1 MSHNRNKYEKARRR
15 LAAVTFL
22 SNISLDGS
30 FKDTELCQILDK
42 SSKTDKCDSA
52 SKVKNVANHN
62 EKDVTRH
69 KIRSGTKMPQCSPL
83 HRMGSD
89 NHSLNSDSE
98 FAHMTPVK
106 NACNNSFRDRCSSGN
121 AELYKDRH
129 PSLRIRKTCTQEEKS
144 SAESLNFGNIFI
156 QCRLRT
162 SSTCIPENQTYTK
175 EFKLFRGS
183 KGVSFKDE
191 RLAFT
196 PSQGVPCAIFSTIP
210 YSKTT
215 RCARSD
221 LRKDGVRR
229 RNTSGPRPLSAI
241 TDNGVD
247 PFDLLGLEREEHGQD
262 ISYSKLLVPS
272 RICTREQYRKMYEA
286 DFTDKASW
294 KVLNRHPH
302 VIARTKLLTR
312 HKDKQWCFSYE
323 SAQRSTIASSPPHSS
338 IENKTFD
345 WDEEALLAQKYGSA
359 KVKAVHYCPN
369 VLDDPELIAG
379 KHRTLLTFTS
389 YMTSIIDYVRPQDLK
404 KELNDKFREKFP
416 HIKLTLSKLRSIK
429 KEMRKIAK
437 HDSGGIDLLSVAQA
451 YVYFEKLILA
461 NLINKDNRKL
471 CAGACLL
478 LSAKLNDVKGEMLKA
493 LIERI
498 ETTFRVNR
506 KDLMKFEFAVLVALE
521 FGLHVP
527 PYEVFP
533 HYQRLLHDS

>member
-1 MSHNRNKYEKARRR
+1 MANNRNKYEKARRR

-22 SNISLDGS
+22 SNISLDG
-30 FKDTELCQILDK
+30 KIRDPGLLQIVEK
-42 SSKTDKCDSA
+42 SPKNDKTDSG
-52 SKVKNVANHN
+52 SKPVDILKDKEPTVRNSVRNKNKPLN
-62 EKDVTRH
+62 
-69 KIRSGTKMPQCSPL
+69 SSPVQRL
-83 HRMGSD
+83 GAD
-89 NHSLNSDSE
+89 NHSLSSDSE
-98 FAHMTPVK
+98 HTNTIITPVK
-106 NACNNSFRDRCSSGN
+106 GVNTSFIRERCSSGN
-121 AELYKDRH
+121 TESFKDKHGSSR
-129 PSLRIRKTCTQEEKS
+129 SRKTHLVTLTGANADEKS
-144 SAESLNFGNIFI
+144 SSESLNFGKF
-156 QCRLRT
+156 RT
-162 SSTCIPENQTYTK
+162 SNTCIPEHHALTK
-175 EFKLFRGS
+175 EVRMVRPN
-183 KGVSFKDE
+183 KGVSFRDE
-191 RLAFT
+191 RLAIV
-196 PSQGVPCAIFSTIP
+196 PGQGAPCVIFSTIP
-210 YSKTT
+210 YSKTV
-215 RCARSD
+215 RNARSD

-241 TDNGVD
+241 TDNGMD
-247 PFDLLGLEREEHGQD
+247 PFDLLGLEREENGQE

-272 RICTREQYRKMYEA
+272 KVCTREQYKKMYEG
-286 DFTDKASW
+286 DFTEKSNW
-294 KVLNRHPH
+294 KIANRHPH
-302 VIARTKLLTR
+302 VIAR
-312 HKDKQWCFSYE
+312 CFSYE
-323 SAQRSTIASSPPHSS
+323 SSQRTAIPSSPPHSS
-338 IENKTFD
+338 VDMKSFD
-345 WDEEALLAQKYGSA
+345 WDEGTLLSQKY
-359 KVKAVHYCPN
+359 VQYCPN

-437 HDSGGIDLLSVAQA
+437 HDSGGVDLLSVAQA

-471 CAGACLL
+471 CAGACLM
-478 LSAKLNDVKGEMLKA
+478 LSAKLNDVKGEALKA

-506 KDLMKFEFAVLVALE
+506 KDLMRFEFAVLVALE

>member
-1 MSHNRNKYEKARRR
+1 MSNNRNKYEKARRR

-30 FKDTELCQILDK
+30 FKDPEITKVIDK
-42 SSKTDKCDSA
+42 SSNNDKPDSPYKPVDTYTDKDVSLRDGIRNKN
-52 SKVKNVANHN
+52 KVPQSSP
-62 EKDVTRH
+62 
-69 KIRSGTKMPQCSPL
+69 IRFGA
-83 HRMGSD
+83 D
-89 NHSLNSDSE
+89 NHSVSSDSE
-98 FAHMTPVK
+98 HATITPVK
-106 NACNNSFRDRCSSGN
+106 GVVTQSFRERCSSGN
-121 AELYKDRH
+121 MDSFKERH
-129 PSLRIRKTCTQEEKS
+129 SSRIKKNHIVSVGGINTDEKS
-144 SAESLNFGNIFI
+144 SSESLNFGRF
-156 QCRLRT
+156 RT
-162 SSTCIPENQTYTK
+162 SSTCIPETRALTK
-175 EFKLFRGS
+175 EVRLIHPTKGISFR
-183 KGVSFKDE
+183 DE
-191 RLAFT
+191 RLVFA
-196 PSQGVPCAIFSTIP
+196 PSQGVPCVVFSTIP
-210 YSKTT
+210 YSKTI
-215 RCARSD
+215 RSARSD
-221 LRKDGVRR
+221 IRKDGVRR
-229 RNTSGPRPLSAI
+229 RNTSGPRPLSSI

-247 PFDLLGLEREEHGQD
+247 PFDLLGLEKEENGQD

-272 RICTREQYRKMYEA
+272 RIYTREQYRKMYEG
-286 DFTDKASW
+286 DFNDKANW
-294 KVLNRHPH
+294 KILNRHPH
-302 VIARTKLLTR
+302 VIAR
-312 HKDKQWCFSYE
+312 CFSYE
-323 SAQRSTIASSPPHSS
+323 SSQRTNVATSPPHSS
-338 IENKTFD
+338 IEMKTFD
-345 WDEEALLAQKYGSA
+345 WDEASLLAQKY
-359 KVKAVHYCPN
+359 VQYCPN

-506 KDLMKFEFAVLVALE
+506 KDLMKCEFAVLVALE

>member
-1 MSHNRNKYEKARRR
+1 MSNRSIKYDKARRR

-22 SNISLDGS
+22 SNISLDGKFRDTGLVQIVDNPANGDITDTGS
-30 FKDTELCQILDK
+30 KPIEIQKDKDIQRNSVRNKKKLPH
-42 SSKTDKCDSA
+42 SSPVNRT
-52 SKVKNVANHN
+52 VV
-62 EKDVTRH
+62 
-69 KIRSGTKMPQCSPL
+69 
-83 HRMGSD
+83 D
-89 NHSLNSDSE
+89 NHSLSSE
-98 FAHMTPVK
+98 SEYTFTVTPVK
-106 NACNNSFRDRCSSGN
+106 GGGNTSFRERCSSGN
-121 AELYKDRH
+121 TESFKDRH
-129 PSLRIRKTCTQEEKS
+129 ASRNKKNHHITLAGAHGDDKS
-144 SAESLNFGNIFI
+144 SSESLNFGRF
-156 QCRLRT
+156 RT
-162 SSTCIPENQTYTK
+162 SNICIPENAVK
-175 EFKLFRGS
+175 EVRLVKPT

-191 RLAFT
+191 RLALV
-196 PSQGVPCAIFSTIP
+196 PGQGVPCVIFSTIP
-210 YSKTT
+210 YSKTV
-215 RCARSD
+215 RNARSD

-229 RNTSGPRPLSAI
+229 RNTSGPRPLSSI
-241 TDNGVD
+241 TDNGID
-247 PFDLLGLEREEHGQD
+247 PFDLLGLEKEENGQE

-272 RICTREQYRKMYEA
+272 KICTREQYKKMYENE
-286 DFTDKASW
+286 FNDKGNW
-294 KVLNRHPH
+294 KVINRHPH

-312 HKDKQWCFSYE
+312 HKDKKWCFSYE
-323 SAQRSTIASSPPHSS
+323 SSQRTTIPSSPPHSS
-338 IENKTFD
+338 VDIKSFD
-345 WDEEALLAQKYGSA
+345 WDEGTLMAQKYI
-359 KVKAVHYCPN
+359 HYCPN

-437 HDSGGIDLLSVAQA
+437 HDNGGIDLLSVAQS

-478 LSAKLNDVKGEMLKA
+478 LSAKLNDVKGEALKS

-498 ETTFRVNR
+498 EATFRLNR
-506 KDLMKFEFAVLVALE
+506 KDLMRFEFAVLVALE

>member
-1 MSHNRNKYEKARRR
+1 MSNHRNKYEKARRR

-22 SNISLDGS
+22 SNISLDGKH
-30 FKDTELCQILDK
+30 KDPELIQV
-42 SSKTDKCDSA
+42 SSKADKTDNGSKAADIHKDKDVDLRNSIRCR
-52 SKVKNVANHN
+52 SKVAQTSPAH
-62 EKDVTRH
+62 RL
-69 KIRSGTKMPQCSPL
+69 GT
-83 HRMGSD
+83 D
-89 NHSLNSDSE
+89 NHSLSSESEYASTVTPIKGVTNS
-98 FAHMTPVK
+98 
-106 NACNNSFRDRCSSGN
+106 SFRERCSSGN
-121 AELYKDRH
+121 TESFKEKHTSFRAKKNHLV
-129 PSLRIRKTCTQEEKS
+129 SLAGITTDDKS
-144 SAESLNFGNIFI
+144 SSESLNFGRF
-156 QCRLRT
+156 RT
-162 SSTCIPENQTYTK
+162 STTCIPENHPLTK
-175 EFKLFRGS
+175 EVRLVRPT
-183 KGVSFKDE
+183 KGVTFKDE
-191 RLAFT
+191 RFAIV
-196 PSQGVPCAIFSTIP
+196 PSQGVPCIIFSTIP
-210 YSKTT
+210 YSKTV
-215 RCARSD
+215 RNARTD

-229 RNTSGPRPLSAI
+229 RNTSGPRPLSSI

-247 PFDLLGLEREEHGQD
+247 PFDLLGLEREENGQD

-272 RICTREQYRKMYEA
+272 RVCTREQYRKMYDS
-286 DFTDKASW
+286 DFTDKANW
-294 KVLNRHPH
+294 KVINRHPH
-302 VIARTKLLTR
+302 VIAR
-312 HKDKQWCFSYE
+312 CFSYE
-323 SAQRSTIASSPPHSS
+323 SSQRSAIASSPPHSS
-338 IENKTFD
+338 IDNKTFD
-345 WDEEALLAQKYGSA
+345 WDEGSLISQKF
-359 KVKAVHYCPN
+359 VHYCPN

-437 HDSGGIDLLSVAQA
+437 HDSGGVDLLSVAQA

-498 ETTFRVNR
+498 ETTFRLNR
-506 KDLMKFEFAVLVALE
+506 KDLMRFEFAVLVALE

>member
-1 MSHNRNKYEKARRR
+1 MSANRNKYEKARRR

-22 SNISLDGS
+22 SNISLDGT
-30 FKDTELCQILDK
+30 FKDTELCQFLE
-42 SSKTDKCDSA
+42 KTPKVIKCDTELR
-52 SKVKNVANHN
+52 NGDTCHDNI
-62 EKDVTRH
+62 EKDIIIRNSNRSH
-69 KIRSGTKMPQCSPL
+69 KIPQSSQANL
-83 HRMGSD
+83 MGGD
-89 NHSLNSDSE
+89 NHSLSSDSDL
-98 FAHMTPVK
+98 APATPVK
-106 NACNNSFRDRCSSGN
+106 IGGNYSFRERCQSGN
-121 AELYKDRH
+121 TELYKDKHSSIKSRKIH
-129 PSLRIRKTCTQEEKS
+129 LPSAVNQEEKS
-144 SAESLNFGNIFI
+144 STESLNTGRF
-156 QCRLRT
+156 RT
-162 SSTCIPENQTYTK
+162 SSICIPENHLYAK
-175 EFKLFRGS
+175 EVRVVHPT
-183 KGVSFKDE
+183 KGVTFRDE
-191 RLAFT
+191 RLAIA
-196 PSQGVPCAIFSTIP
+196 PSRGVPCALYSTIP
-210 YSKTT
+210 YSKTI
-215 RCARSD
+215 RNARSD
-221 LRKDGVRR
+221 IRKDGVRR

-241 TDNGVD
+241 TDNGMD
-247 PFDLLGLEREEHGQD
+247 PFDLLGLERAENGQD

-272 RICTREQYRKMYEA
+272 RVCTREQYRKMY
-286 DFTDKASW
+286 DSDINDKMSW
-294 KVLNRHPH
+294 KILNRHPH

-312 HKDKQWCFSYE
+312 HKDKKWCFSYE
-323 SAQRSTIASSPPHSS
+323 SSQRSTTIASSPPHST
-338 IENKTFD
+338 IENKTFE
-345 WDEEALLAQKYGSA
+345 WDEGALISPKF
-359 KVKAVHYCPN
+359 VHYCPN
-369 VLDDPELIAG
+369 ILDDPELIAG

-437 HDSGGIDLLSVAQA
+437 HDCGGVDLLSVAQA

>member
-1 MSHNRNKYEKARRR
+1 MSGHRNKYEKARRR

-22 SNISLDGS
+22 SNISLDG
-30 FKDTELCQILDK
+30 KIRDPEVVQIVEKTPKND
-42 SSKTDKCDSA
+42 KTDSG
-52 SKVKNVANHN
+52 SKVVDIPKDKEITLRNSVRNKNKAPH
-62 EKDVTRH
+62 
-69 KIRSGTKMPQCSPL
+69 SSPVNRL
-83 HRMGSD
+83 GAD
-89 NHSLNSDSE
+89 NHSLSSDSE
-98 FAHMTPVK
+98 HTNTITPVK
-106 NACNNSFRDRCSSGN
+106 GGNASFIRERCSSGN
-121 AELYKDRH
+121 TESFKDKHGSSR
-129 PSLRIRKTCTQEEKS
+129 SRKSHLVAVTGANTDDKS
-144 SAESLNFGNIFI
+144 SSESLNFGKF
-156 QCRLRT
+156 RT
-162 SSTCIPENQTYTK
+162 SNTCIPEHHALTK
-175 EFKLFRGS
+175 EVRMVRPT
-183 KGVSFKDE
+183 KGVSFRDE
-191 RLAFT
+191 RLAIV
-196 PSQGVPCAIFSTIP
+196 PGQGAPCVIFSTIP
-210 YSKTT
+210 YSKTI
-215 RCARSD
+215 RNARSD

-241 TDNGVD
+241 TDNGMD
-247 PFDLLGLEREEHGQD
+247 PFDLLGLEKEENGQE

-272 RICTREQYRKMYEA
+272 KVCTREQYKKMYEG
-286 DFTDKASW
+286 DFTEKANW
-294 KVLNRHPH
+294 KIVNRHPH
-302 VIARTKLLTR
+302 VIAR
-312 HKDKQWCFSYE
+312 CFSYE
-323 SAQRSTIASSPPHSS
+323 SSQRTAIPSSPPHSS
-338 IENKTFD
+338 VDIKSFD
-345 WDEEALLAQKYGSA
+345 WDEGTLLSQKYMQ
-359 KVKAVHYCPN
+359 YCPN

-437 HDSGGIDLLSVAQA
+437 HDSGGVDLLSVAQA

-478 LSAKLNDVKGEMLKA
+478 LSAKLNDVKGEALKA

-506 KDLMKFEFAVLVALE
+506 KDLMRFEFAVLVALE

>member
-1 MSHNRNKYEKARRR
+1 MTSNRSKYEKARRR

-22 SNISLDGS
+22 SNISLDGT
-30 FKDTELCQILDK
+30 FKDTELAQIAEK
-42 SSKTDKCDSA
+42 SLKIDKTDAVRD
-52 SKVKNVANHN
+52 VHN
-62 EKDVTRH
+62 EKEVTLRNGVRP
-69 KIRSGTKMPQCSPL
+69 RSKGPQASPV
-83 HRMGSD
+83 HRLGAD
-89 NHSLNSDSE
+89 NHSLSSDSE
-98 FAHMTPVK
+98 LTATVTPVK
-106 NACNNSFRDRCSSGN
+106 SSATHAFRERCSTGN
-121 AELYKDRH
+121 TDSFKDKH
-129 PSLRIRKTCTQEEKS
+129 PATKTKKGHLVSLTGATTDDRS
-144 SAESLNFGNIFI
+144 SSESLNFGKGRF
-156 QCRLRT
+156 R
-162 SSTCIPENQTYTK
+162 SSNTCIPENHLVNK
-175 EFKLFRGS
+175 EVRLVRATR
-183 KGVSFKDE
+183 GVSFKDE
-191 RLAFT
+191 RLAFA
-196 PSQGVPCAIFSTIP
+196 PSQGVPCVVFSTIP
-210 YSKTT
+210 YSKTI
-215 RCARSD
+215 RSVRTD

-229 RNTSGPRPLSAI
+229 RNTSGPRPLSSI

-247 PFDLLGLEREEHGQD
+247 PFDLLGLEKEENGQD

-272 RICTREQYRKMYEA
+272 RVCTREQYKKMYEG

-294 KVLNRHPH
+294 KILNRHPH
-302 VIARTKLLTR
+302 VIAR
-312 HKDKQWCFSYE
+312 CFSYE
-323 SAQRSTIASSPPHSS
+323 SSQRTTMASSPPHSTV
-338 IENKTFD
+338 EMKTFD
-345 WDEEALLAQKYGSA
+345 WDEGSLLSQKF
-359 KVKAVHYCPN
+359 VHYCPN

-437 HDSGGIDLLSVAQA
+437 HDNGGIDLLSVAQA

-506 KDLMKFEFAVLVALE
+506 KDLMRFEFAVLVALE

>member
-1 MSHNRNKYEKARRR
+1 MSYNRNKYEKARRR

-30 FKDTELCQILDK
+30 FKDTELYQIVDK
-42 SSKTDKCDSA
+42 KAANIDKCDCEIKDNQSYNHKDGLRNSVRNRTKTQTSPVQKA
-52 SKVKNVANHN
+52 S
-62 EKDVTRH
+62 
-69 KIRSGTKMPQCSPL
+69 G
-83 HRMGSD
+83 D
-89 NHSLNSDSE
+89 NQSLSSDSE
-98 FAHMTPVK
+98 QATTTPVK
-106 NACNNSFRDRCSSGN
+106 GLGFNSYRERCSSGTT
-121 AELYKDRH
+121 ELFKDRH
-129 PSLRIRKTCTQEEKS
+129 SSVRARKVVSQDEKS
-144 SAESLNFGNIFI
+144 SSESLNFGRF
-156 QCRLRT
+156 RT
-162 SSTCIPENQTYTK
+162 NSTCVSERSAYNK
-175 EFKLFRGS
+175 ELRFVKPI
-183 KGVSFKDE
+183 KGVSFRDE
-191 RLAFT
+191 RLAFV
-196 PSQGVPCAIFSTIP
+196 PGQGPPCALFSTIP
-210 YSKTT
+210 YSKTIKS
-215 RCARSD
+215 ARSD
-221 LRKDGVRR
+221 LRKEGVRR
-229 RNTSGPRPLSAI
+229 RNTSGPRPLAAI
-241 TDNGVD
+241 TDNGID
-247 PFDLLGLEREEHGQD
+247 PFDLLGLEREENGQE
-262 ISYSKLLVPS
+262 ISYSKLLIPS
-272 RICTREQYRKMYEA
+272 RICTREQYKKMYEG
-286 DFTDKASW
+286 DFSDKTTW
-294 KVLNRHPH
+294 KIMTRHPH

-312 HKDKQWCFSYE
+312 HKDKKWCFSYE
-323 SAQRSTIASSPPHSS
+323 SSQRSTAASSPPHST

-345 WDEEALLAQKYGSA
+345 WDETAILSQKY
-359 KVKAVHYCPN
+359 VQYCPN

-498 ETTFRVNR
+498 ETTFRVNK
-506 KDLMKFEFAVLVALE
+506 KDLIKFEFAVLVALE

-527 PYEVFP
+527 PYDVFP
-533 HYQRLLHDS
+533 HYQRLLHES

>member
-1 MSHNRNKYEKARRR
+1 MSINRNKYEKARRR

-22 SNISLDGS
+22 SNISLDG
-30 FKDTELCQILDK
+30 KIKEKGLVNNEEK
-42 SSKTDKCDSA
+42 SSKNEIKTDFE
-52 SKVKNVANHN
+52 SKPIDIHKD
-62 EKDVTRH
+62 KDVTIRNSVRYKH
-69 KIRSGTKMPQCSPL
+69 KVPQLSPIHRSGT
-83 HRMGSD
+83 D
-89 NHSLNSDSE
+89 NHSVSSE
-98 FAHMTPVK
+98 SEHTMAITPAKGVT
-106 NACNNSFRDRCSSGN
+106 NTSFRERCSSGN
-121 AELYKDRH
+121 TESFKDKHVSRN
-129 PSLRIRKTCTQEEKS
+129 RKSHVTLTGANADDKS
-144 SAESLNFGNIFI
+144 STESLNIARF
-156 QCRLRT
+156 R
-162 SSTCIPENQTYTK
+162 SSNTCIPENALTK
-175 EFKLFRGS
+175 EVRLVRPN

-191 RLAFT
+191 RLALV
-196 PSQGVPCAIFSTIP
+196 PGQGAPCLIFSTIP
-210 YSKTT
+210 YSKTI
-215 RCARSD
+215 RSARSD

-229 RNTSGPRPLSAI
+229 RNTSGPRPLSSI

-247 PFDLLGLEREEHGQD
+247 PFDLLGLEKEENGQE
-262 ISYSKLLVPS
+262 ISYSKLLVPAKV
-272 RICTREQYRKMYEA
+272 CAREHYKKMYEG
-286 DFTDKASW
+286 DFTEKGNW
-294 KVLNRHPH
+294 KVINRHPH

-312 HKDKQWCFSYE
+312 HKDKKWCFSYE
-323 SAQRSTIASSPPHSS
+323 SSQRTTIPSSPPHSS
-338 IENKTFD
+338 VDLKTFD
-345 WDEEALLAQKYGSA
+345 WDEAAILSQKY
-359 KVKAVHYCPN
+359 VHYCPN

-437 HDSGGIDLLSVAQA
+437 HDNGGIDLLSVAQA

-478 LSAKLNDVKGEMLKA
+478 LSAKLNDVKGDSLKA

-506 KDLMKFEFAVLVALE
+506 KDLMRFEFAVLVALE

-533 HYQRLLHDS
+533 HYQRLLHES

>member
-1 MSHNRNKYEKARRR
+1 MASHRNKYEKARRR

-22 SNISLDGS
+22 SNISLDG
-30 FKDTELCQILDK
+30 KIRDPEVVQIVEKTPKND
-42 SSKTDKCDSA
+42 KTDSA
-52 SKVKNVANHN
+52 AKAIDIPKDKEVTLRNSVRNKNKAPH
-62 EKDVTRH
+62 
-69 KIRSGTKMPQCSPL
+69 SSPV
-83 HRMGSD
+83 HRLGAD
-89 NHSLNSDSE
+89 NHSLSSDSE
-98 FAHMTPVK
+98 HTNTVTPVK
-106 NACNNSFRDRCSSGN
+106 GGNASFIRERCSSGN
-121 AELYKDRH
+121 TESFKDKHGSSR
-129 PSLRIRKTCTQEEKS
+129 SRKSHLVALTGANADDKS
-144 SAESLNFGNIFI
+144 SSESLNFGKF
-156 QCRLRT
+156 RT
-162 SSTCIPENQTYTK
+162 SNTCIPEHHALTK
-175 EFKLFRGS
+175 EVRMVRPT
-183 KGVSFKDE
+183 KGVSFRDE
-191 RLAFT
+191 RLAIV
-196 PSQGVPCAIFSTIP
+196 PGQGAPCVIFSTIP
-210 YSKTT
+210 YSKTI
-215 RCARSD
+215 RNARSD

-241 TDNGVD
+241 TDNGMD
-247 PFDLLGLEREEHGQD
+247 PFDLLGLEKEENGQE

-272 RICTREQYRKMYEA
+272 KVCTREQYKKMYEG
-286 DFTDKASW
+286 DFTEKANW
-294 KVLNRHPH
+294 KIVNRHPH
-302 VIARTKLLTR
+302 VIAR
-312 HKDKQWCFSYE
+312 CFSYE
-323 SAQRSTIASSPPHSS
+323 SSQRTAIPSSPPHSS
-338 IENKTFD
+338 VDIKSFD
-345 WDEEALLAQKYGSA
+345 WDEGTLLSQKY
-359 KVKAVHYCPN
+359 VQYCPN

-437 HDSGGIDLLSVAQA
+437 HDSGGVDLLSVAQA

-478 LSAKLNDVKGEMLKA
+478 LSAKLNDVKGEALKA

-506 KDLMKFEFAVLVALE
+506 KDLMRFEFAVLVALE

>member
-1 MSHNRNKYEKARRR
+1 MPNHRNKYEKARRR

-22 SNISLDGS
+22 SNISLDGKHKEKEMDLIDNKS
-30 FKDTELCQILDK
+30 YKNDK
-42 SSKTDKCDSA
+42 ANGPLKTVEISNDKENVSRNSVHGRSKNQSSPHRHGTD
-52 SKVKNVANHN
+52 NY
-62 EKDVTRH
+62 
-69 KIRSGTKMPQCSPL
+69 
-83 HRMGSD
+83 
-89 NHSLNSDSE
+89 SLSSDSE
-98 FAHMTPVK
+98 YTTNLTPVK
-106 NACNNSFRDRCSSGN
+106 SGLNSNFRDRCSSGN
-121 AELYKDRH
+121 IESSKEKH
-129 PSLRIRKTCTQEEKS
+129 VSLRSKRGHLVSMAGINTEEKS
-144 SAESLNFGNIFI
+144 SSESLTFGRF
-156 QCRLRT
+156 RT
-162 SSTCIPENQTYTK
+162 SSTCIPENHIMINEVRFVRST
-175 EFKLFRGS
+175 
-183 KGVSFKDE
+183 KGVTFRDE
-191 RLAFT
+191 RLAFV
-196 PSQGVPCAIFSTIP
+196 PEKSVPCAIFSTIP
-210 YSKTT
+210 YSRTT
-215 RCARSD
+215 RTARSE

-247 PFDLLGLEREEHGQD
+247 PFHLLGLEKEENGQD

-272 RICTREQYRKMYEA
+272 RVHTLEQYRKLYDNEYI
-286 DFTDKASW
+286 DKNW
-294 KVLNRHPH
+294 KILNRHPH
-302 VIARTKLLTR
+302 VIAR
-312 HKDKQWCFSYE
+312 CFSYE
-323 SAQRSTIASSPPHSS
+323 SSQRTTIASSPPHTSVD
-338 IENKTFD
+338 NKTFD
-345 WDEEALLAQKYGSA
+345 WDEGTLLSQKY
-359 KVKAVHYCPN
+359 VHYCPN

-429 KEMRKIAK
+429 REMRKIAK

-478 LSAKLNDVKGEMLKA
+478 LSAKLNDVKGEILKA

-498 ETTFRVNR
+498 ETTFRLDR

>member
-1 MSHNRNKYEKARRR
+1 MSHNRTKYEKARRR

-30 FKDTELCQILDK
+30 FKDTELYQILDRT
-42 SSKTDKCDSA
+42 SKLDKCDGGN
-52 SKVKNVANHN
+52 KLTNIPTHN
-62 EKDVTRH
+62 EKDA
-69 KIRSGTKMPQCSPL
+69 IRSKNRNVKLTQSSPA
-83 HRMGSD
+83 HKNNSD
-89 NHSLNSDSE
+89 NYSVSSDSE
-98 FAHMTPVK
+98 FIHVTPIK
-106 NACNNSFRDRCSSGN
+106 GANTIAIRERCSSGN
-121 AELYKDRH
+121 ADLYKDRH
-129 PSLRIRKTCTQEEKS
+129 PSLRGRKSCTQDEKS
-144 SAESLNFGNIFI
+144 SIESLNY
-156 QCRLRT
+156 
-162 SSTCIPENQTYTK
+162 ENDCYTK
-175 EFKLFRGS
+175 EVKLIKGT

-191 RLAFT
+191 RLAFA
-196 PSQGVPCAIFSTIP
+196 PSQGVPCALFSTIP
-210 YSKTT
+210 YSKNA

-241 TDNGVD
+241 TDNGID

-272 RICTREQYRKMYEA
+272 RVCTREQYRKMYEA
-286 DFTDKASW
+286 ELTDKATW
-294 KVLNRHPH
+294 KVINRHPH
-302 VIARTKLLTR
+302 VIAR
-312 HKDKQWCFSYE
+312 CFSYE
-323 SAQRSTIASSPPHSS
+323 SAQRTTIASSPPHSS

-345 WDEEALLAQKYGSA
+345 WDEDAILAQKYVS
-359 KVKAVHYCPN
+359 KKVHYCPN

-498 ETTFRVNR
+498 ETTFRLNR
-506 KDLMKFEFAVLVALE
+506 KDLIKFEFAVLVALE

-527 PYEVFP
+527 PHEVFP

>member
-1 MSHNRNKYEKARRR
+1 MSSNRNKYEKARRR

-30 FKDTELCQILDK
+30 FKDTELVKISDK
-42 SSKTDKCDSA
+42 SAKSEKSDLVIKSDSKDIVVRNNVQNKNKVPQSSPVHRLGTD
-52 SKVKNVANHN
+52 N
-62 EKDVTRH
+62 
-69 KIRSGTKMPQCSPL
+69 Q
-83 HRMGSD
+83 
-89 NHSLNSDSE
+89 SLSSDSE
-98 FAHMTPVK
+98 HTNITPVK
-106 NACNNSFRDRCSSGN
+106 GHVFRDRCPSVNTESFKEKHSSRIKKN
-121 AELYKDRH
+121 HIITAED
-129 PSLRIRKTCTQEEKS
+129 KS
-144 SAESLNFGNIFI
+144 SSESLNFGRF
-156 QCRLRT
+156 R
-162 SSTCIPENQTYTK
+162 SSSICIPENPLQNEVRVVRAT
-175 EFKLFRGS
+175 
-183 KGVSFKDE
+183 KGVAFRDE
-191 RLAFT
+191 RLALV
-196 PSQGVPCAIFSTIP
+196 PPQGVPCVIFSTIP
-210 YSKTT
+210 YSKTI
-215 RCARSD
+215 RSARAD

-247 PFDLLGLEREEHGQD
+247 PFDLLGLEREETGQD

-272 RICTREQYRKMYEA
+272 RVCTREQYRKMYEG
-286 DFTDKASW
+286 DFSDKSSW
-294 KVLNRHPH
+294 KLSNRHPH
-302 VIARTKLLTR
+302 VIAR
-312 HKDKQWCFSYE
+312 CFSYE
-323 SAQRSTIASSPPHSS
+323 SSQRTNVASSPPHSS
-338 IENKTFD
+338 VEIKSFD
-345 WDEEALLAQKYGSA
+345 WDEGSILAQKY
-359 KVKAVHYCPN
+359 VQYCPN

-416 HIKLTLSKLRSIK
+416 HIKLTLSKLRSLK

-437 HDSGGIDLLSVAQA
+437 HDSGGVDLLSVAQA

-506 KDLMKFEFAVLVALE
+506 KDLMKCEFAVLVALE

>member
-1 MSHNRNKYEKARRR
+1 MSTNRNKYEKARRR

-22 SNISLDGS
+22 SNISLDGT
-30 FKDTELCQILDK
+30 FKDTELCQLLEK
-42 SSKTDKCDSA
+42 SSKVDKCDGGL
-52 SKVKNVANHN
+52 KNGDVCHN
-62 EKDVTRH
+62 VEKDIVLRNNVRGRN
-69 KIRSGTKMPQCSPL
+69 KAPQSPVN
-83 HRMGSD
+83 RMGGD
-89 NHSLNSDSE
+89 NHSISSDSE
-98 FAHMTPVK
+98 HGHITPVK
-106 NACNNSFRDRCSSGN
+106 TRGSHSFRERCQSGSAEHKDKHSSIRSRK
-121 AELYKDRH
+121 AH
-129 PSLRIRKTCTQEEKS
+129 IPSNITQEEKS
-144 SAESLNFGNIFI
+144 STESLSIGRF
-156 QCRLRT
+156 RT
-162 SSTCIPENQTYTK
+162 STTCIPENHYFSK
-175 EFKLFRGS
+175 EVRIVRPT
-183 KGVSFKDE
+183 KGVTFKDE
-191 RLAFT
+191 RLAIA
-196 PSQGVPCAIFSTIP
+196 PMQGVPCAIYSTIP
-210 YSKTT
+210 YSKTI
-215 RCARSD
+215 RSARAD
-221 LRKDGVRR
+221 IRKDGVRR
-229 RNTSGPRPLSAI
+229 RNTSGPRPLSSI

-272 RICTREQYRKMYEA
+272 RVCTRDQYRKIY
-286 DFTDKASW
+286 DGDIGDKTSW
-294 KVLNRHPH
+294 KLLNRHPH

-312 HKDKQWCFSYE
+312 HKDRQWCFSYE
-323 SAQRSTIASSPPHSS
+323 SSQRPTIASSPPHSS
-338 IENKTFD
+338 IETKTFD
-345 WDEEALLAQKYGSA
+345 WDEGAILSQKI
-359 KVKAVHYCPN
+359 VQYCPN

-437 HDSGGIDLLSVAQA
+437 HDCGGIDLLSVAQA

-527 PYEVFP
+527 PHEVFP

>member
-1 MSHNRNKYEKARRR
+1 MSNNHKSKYEKARRR

-22 SNISLDGS
+22 SNISLDGK
-30 FKDTELCQILDK
+30 FKETDIKPVADK
-42 SSKTDKCDSA
+42 SQKYDKVDSVSKSVEISKDKENGVRNS
-52 SKVKNVANHN
+52 
-62 EKDVTRH
+62 
-69 KIRSGTKMPQCSPL
+69 IRSRNKGLQSSPVQ
-83 HRMGSD
+83 RVGAD
-89 NHSLNSDSE
+89 NHSLSSDSE
-98 FAHMTPVK
+98 YATTGTPVK
-106 NACNNSFRDRCSSGN
+106 GPANSSFRERCSSGN
-121 AELYKDRH
+121 TESFKEKHASR
-129 PSLRIRKTCTQEEKS
+129 PRKTHLVSLAGINTDDKS
-144 SAESLNFGNIFI
+144 SSESLNFGRF
-156 QCRLRT
+156 RT
-162 SSTCIPENQTYTK
+162 SNTCIPENHSLTK
-175 EFKLFRGS
+175 EVRLLRQT
-183 KGVSFKDE
+183 KGVSFRDE
-191 RLAFT
+191 RLAFAPT
-196 PSQGVPCAIFSTIP
+196 QGVPCVVFSTIP
-210 YSKTT
+210 YSKTVRT
-215 RCARSD
+215 ARSD

-229 RNTSGPRPLSAI
+229 RNTSGPRPLSSI

-247 PFDLLGLEREEHGQD
+247 PFDLLGLEKEENGQD

-272 RICTREQYRKMYEA
+272 RVCTREQYRKMYDG
-286 DFTDKASW
+286 DFMEKPGW
-294 KVLNRHPH
+294 KVMNRHPH
-302 VIARTKLLTR
+302 VIAR
-312 HKDKQWCFSYE
+312 CFSYE
-323 SAQRSTIASSPPHSS
+323 SSQRTTIAASPPHSS
-338 IENKTFD
+338 IDAKTFD
-345 WDEEALLAQKYGSA
+345 WDEGTLLSQKY
-359 KVKAVHYCPN
+359 VHYCPN

-478 LSAKLNDVKGEMLKA
+478 LSAKLNDVKGETLKA

-498 ETTFRVNR
+498 ETTFRLNR
-506 KDLMKFEFAVLVALE
+506 KDLMRFEFAVLVALE

>member
-1 MSHNRNKYEKARRR
+1 MYNRNKYGQARRR

-22 SNISLDGS
+22 SNISLDGT
-30 FKDTELCQILDK
+30 FKDTELCQ
-42 SSKTDKCDSA
+42 T
-52 SKVKNVANHN
+52 KVKDNQNYAH
-62 EKDVTRH
+62 KDGLCNSVQNRT
-69 KIRSGTKMPQCSPL
+69 KVPQKSPIQKGSG
-83 HRMGSD
+83 D
-89 NHSLNSDSE
+89 NLSLSSDSDQ
-98 FAHMTPVK
+98 ATATPVK
-106 NACNNSFRDRCSSGN
+106 GIGYNSIRERCSSGN
-121 AELYKDRH
+121 TESFKERH
-129 PSLRIRKTCTQEEKS
+129 SSVRVRKIATQDDKS
-144 SAESLNFGNIFI
+144 SSESLNFG
-156 QCRLRT
+156 RYRT
-162 SSTCIPENQTYTK
+162 NSTCVSEKLCSK
-175 EFKLFRGS
+175 ELRHIKPF

-191 RLAFT
+191 RLAFV
-196 PSQGVPCAIFSTIP
+196 PGQGAPCALFSTIP
-210 YSKTT
+210 YSKTI
-215 RCARSD
+215 RGVRSD
-221 LRKDGVRR
+221 LRKEGVRR
-229 RNTSGPRPLSAI
+229 RNTSGPRPLSSI

-247 PFDLLGLEREEHGQD
+247 PFDLLGLEREENGQE
-262 ISYSKLLVPS
+262 ISYSKLLIPTRV
-272 RICTREQYRKMYEA
+272 CTREQYKKMYEG
-286 DFTDKASW
+286 DFSDKTTW
-294 KVLNRHPH
+294 KVMNRPH

-312 HKDKQWCFSYE
+312 HTDKKWCFSYE
-323 SAQRSTIASSPPHSS
+323 SSQRATTASSPPHSS

-345 WDEEALLAQKYGSA
+345 WDETAIIAQKY
-359 KVKAVHYCPN
+359 VQYCPN

-493 LIERI
+493 LIDRI
-498 ETTFRVNR
+498 ETTFRVNK
-506 KDLMKFEFAVLVALE
+506 KDLIKFEFAVLVALE

-527 PYEVFP
+527 PYAVFP
-533 HYQRLLHDS
+533 HYQRLLHEA